1 MHVVNY
7 VFRQGREH
15 KYAYDEET
23 LRAVL
28 LAAGFEDVRRRPF
41 NQATDAEN
49 HVIGSLCM
57 LARKPLQS
65 SRVDDAHVL
74 KGPNSSAA

>member
-1 MHVVNY
+1 

-28 LAAGFEDVRRRPF
+28 RAAGFEDV
-41 NQATDAEN
+41 EN
-49 HVIGSLCM
+49 HEIGSLCM
-57 LARKPLQS
+57 LGRRPSQP
-65 SRVDDAHVL
+65 SRLDDTAMP
-74 KGPNSSAA
+74 KDMNYPAA